1 MVGRAEAGV
10 YAYVE
15 RIGDAAGGTGRQ
27 GETGKEKWN
36 GAWTKQGS
44 LREKALYHIP
54 VQFGGVYCV
63 RALGR
68 VALLRDREVP

>member
-1 MVGRAEAGV
+1 M
-10 YAYVE
+10 E
-15 RIGDAAGGTGRQ
+15 RCMDKTGFPE
-27 GETGKEKWN
+27 G
-36 GAWTKQGS
+36 
-44 LREKALYHIP
+44 KALYHIP

>member
-27 GETGKEKWN
+27 GETGKEN
-36 GAWTKQGS
+36 GTVHRQNKPPEREGHCTIFPAAGGPQLVAVVMGAQGA
-44 LREKALYHIP
+44 RT
-54 VQFGGVYCV
+54 Q
-63 RALGR
+63 
-68 VALLRDREVP
+68 